1 MRHGKGQVQKD
12 GKKFEAE
19 WNEGEMDEET
29 KVEKE
34 VTANKMFGAISKG
47 LEKVFL
53 EELKKQQASQKS
65 DTMKKLGKKFQFKL
79 ELAQKNGDAELE
91 KKLMQEARGQLL
103 KQLSSNK

>member
-1 MRHGKGQVQKD
+1 MGEFKKGERHGKGQVQKD

-47 LEKVFL
+47 LEKVYL
-53 EELKKQQASQKS
+53 EELKK
-65 DTMKKLGKKFQFKL
+65 
-79 ELAQKNGDAELE
+79 
-91 KKLMQEARGQLL
+91 
-103 KQLSSNK
+103 